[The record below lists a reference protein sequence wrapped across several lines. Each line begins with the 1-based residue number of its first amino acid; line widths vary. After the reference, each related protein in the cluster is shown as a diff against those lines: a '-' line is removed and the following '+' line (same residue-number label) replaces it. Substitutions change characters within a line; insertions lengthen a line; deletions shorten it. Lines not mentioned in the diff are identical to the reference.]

1 MEKESLD
8 KLHNT
13 DTDTENVNK
22 KQETRNKFL
31 NKFLCKTSAHN
42 SRRKQN

>member
-22 KQETRNKFL
+22 KTETRNK
-31 NKFLCKTSAHN
+31 
-42 SRRKQN
+42 KQIFKQISM